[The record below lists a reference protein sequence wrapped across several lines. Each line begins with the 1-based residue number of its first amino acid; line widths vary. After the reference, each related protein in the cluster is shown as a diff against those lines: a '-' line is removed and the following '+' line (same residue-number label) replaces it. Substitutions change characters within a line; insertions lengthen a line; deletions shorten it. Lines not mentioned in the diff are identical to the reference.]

1 MDNTVRPETTE
12 SLVEKSEDR
21 PTVRQ
26 GKTAWETPTMEE
38 ISDQV
43 MAQPYWGQVE
53 ATDSP

>member
-12 SLVEKSEDR
+12 SLAEKSEDR

-26 GKTAWETPTMEE
+26 SKTAWETPTMEE

-43 MAQPYWGQVE
+43 MAQPYIRF
-53 ATDSP
+53 T

>member
-1 MDNTVRPETTE
+1 MDKTVRPETTE
-12 SLVEKSEDR
+12 TLAEQGEDR

-43 MAQPYWGQVE
+43 MAQPYIRF
-53 ATDSP
+53 T

>member
-1 MDNTVRPETTE
+1 MDKSVRPEAAETLDE
-12 SLVEKSEDR
+12 QRKDR

-43 MAQPYWGQVE
+43 MAQPYIRF
-53 ATDSP
+53 T